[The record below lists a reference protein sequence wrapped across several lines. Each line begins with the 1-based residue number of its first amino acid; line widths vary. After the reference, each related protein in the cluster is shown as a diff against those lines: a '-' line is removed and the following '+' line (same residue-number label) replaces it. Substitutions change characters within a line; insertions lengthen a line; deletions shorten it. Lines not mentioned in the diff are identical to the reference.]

1 MNERYDN
8 YEVMSDR
15 ERYLDKD
22 GVERVY
28 TAFLEKFDPQKVSWV
43 NPPEIKGSAE
53 EGYTFW
59 HDGKE
64 ISAEQSQAVWER
76 KLNGAYS
83 ERLANFMNGLAAIV
97 DNGYNVELVQF
108 QKEKGT
114 PFDASGWLVVVLETM
129 PIFHLAPGDLA
140 AEDLAEIVN
149 VYIDNQDP
157 SVCWKQTDKRGENIA
172 LKTAIDEPGK
182 DLVAIAKRYSSL

>member
-1 MNERYDN
+1 MSELSND
-8 YEVMSDR
+8 YEKDLKK

-22 GVERVY
+22 DADRVY

-43 NPPEIKGSAE
+43 NPPELTRSEDGIVQ
-53 EGYTFW
+53 FW

-64 ISAEQSQAVWER
+64 ISAEESQVVWER
-76 KLNGAYS
+76 KLNGAYT
-83 ERLANFMNGLAAIV
+83 ERLANFMNGLSAIV
-97 DNGYNVELVQF
+97 DNGYKVELVQF
-108 QKEKGT
+108 QEEKGVA
-114 PFDASGWLVVVLETM
+114 FDANGWLVVVVETM
-129 PIFHLAPGDLA
+129 PVFHLSPDDLDAGDLA
-140 AEDLAEIVN
+140 EMVN
-149 VYIDNQDP
+149 IHTDNQDP